1 MKLKFKN
8 KGNLYVIIDPSKA
21 KEKLL
26 FDLESVLKEGV
37 DLLQVWDNFSSE
49 NDDELI
55 LKMIDLS
62 RKNST
67 PILINNRIDFLEKY
81 DFDGIHFDE
90 VPKDESVL
98 KSELLKNKLIG
109 ITCNNDISLI
119 EKTVDLGADYISFC
133 SMFPSVTANSC
144 ELVDFET
151 VKKAKEQFDIP
162 IFLAGGIDL
171 TKIAELKPLQ
181 ANGIAVV
188 SGIFSHEDP
197 SKQVLKYKKQLQ

>member
-1 MKLKFKN
+1 
-8 KGNLYVIIDPSKA
+8 
-21 KEKLL
+21 
-26 FDLESVLKEGV
+26 
-37 DLLQVWDNFSSE
+37 
-49 NDDELI
+49 
-55 LKMIDLS
+55 
-62 RKNST
+62 
-67 PILINNRIDFLEKY
+67 
-81 DFDGIHFDE
+81 
-90 VPKDESVL
+90 
-98 KSELLKNKLIG
+98 
-109 ITCNNDISLI
+109 LI

-171 TKIAELKPLQ
+171 AKIAELKPLQ

-197 SKQVLKYKKQLQ
+197 SEQVLKYKKQLQ